1 MLYIY
6 CDACGAGCYSNVTS
20 CPGCGA
26 RARRAYTRNQ
36 TRRGSLRAV
45 PLRVGE
51 DVELDVRE
59 ALYGR
64 RSGSVER
71 CKGG

>member
-1 MLYIY
+1 MPYIY
-6 CDACGAGCYSNVTS
+6 CEQCGAGCYSNVTS
-20 CPGCGA
+20 CPSCGM
-26 RARRAYTRNQ
+26 RARRAYTRHQ
-36 TRRGSLRAV
+36 VRRGRSRV
-45 PLRVGE
+45 IPVRVGE

-59 ALYGR
+59 ALYGP